1 MINDIYNGDSE
12 GFSYL
17 VDGYMDYSQ
26 EVIARRA
33 IPDLRDGLKPVQR
46 RIIYASKLADKK
58 QMQKCGTLIGEI
70 MKYHPHGDSSI
81 WGSFVLMA
89 ANNGSWNMPVFKGM
103 GNLGKVYSSNP
114 PAAYRYPKAML
125 HENAEEYFK
134 EKKVMEMVQS
144 EEGDGLEPV
153 VLYPSYPTVLVNGT
167 AGIAVSV
174 GTRIP
179 SFNFGDV
186 LDLTMKYIRDG
197 SLDPVKDIIYPD
209 FPTGGVLVKTD
220 SEVAKIMA
228 TGRGKLKI
236 RANVEINGNEIIV
249 TEVPFGKT
257 IESIIKAIES
267 SEIREIKTVINE
279 TGNGNSGRICIV
291 CRSRR
296 VVDWVLLELYRRGI
310 LQTTF
315 ASNMLVINEGK
326 PYILGVH
333 GVIEEWV
340 KFRRKV
346 IVKKFA
352 EEIKGIEEE
361 LTSLDYFIRL
371 VKNREWRDKYVAL
384 ATMLS
389 RKDADEYLHEIF
401 PDIPKDVCDWIN
413 GRAISAFNNG
423 GRYVNRYNDLT
434 DYNKYCSEMKASPDT
449 YILKELQDLKKTKK
463 GSYDRKTY
471 ISNVDYRF
479 TRVVEKE
486 DSVDDSPCVYTLTKD
501 GFLLKTRD
509 IPERND
515 ILCQFKGYA
524 NSPLIGFDKFGRIL
538 RLSGTEVG
546 YTAVGANGLYLPKVY
561 GAIAA
566 EDYRI
571 LYFCVCDGTKKM
583 LVYRDG
589 YIGFLDTSEWV
600 GKKIVK
606 VTTKGVCLAVMDK
619 LLHIYEEK
627 DIPECIALAEDN
639 GTTVRL
645 GIVNTETIPE
655 RGRTSRAKVFN
666 SKNINTAYIKGMTYL
681 ESYMYVN
688 SPNEYTGKLNVV
700 DDETFIG
707 DPSEMEDGFYLDIC
721 KDLEEVSD

>member
-1 MINDIYNGDSE
+1 MINDIYNGDSD

-17 VDGYMDYSQ
+17 IDGYMDYSQ

-58 QMQKCGTLIGEI
+58 QMQKCGTLVGEI
-70 MKYHPHGDSSI
+70 MKLHPHGDSSI
-81 WGSFVLMA
+81 WGSFALMTT
-89 ANNGSWNMPVFKGM
+89 NNGSWNMPVFKGM

-134 EKKVMEMVQS
+134 EKKVMKMVQS
-144 EEGDGLEPV
+144 EEGDGVEPE

-186 LDLTMKYIRDG
+186 LDLTMKYIREG
-197 SLDPVKDIIYPD
+197 ELNPVTDIIYPD

-236 RANVEINGNEIIV
+236 RANVEIDGNEIVV

-257 IESIIKAIES
+257 IEGIVKAIES
-267 SEIREIKTVINE
+267 AEIREIKTVINE
-279 TGNGNSGRICIV
+279 TGNGNNGRICIV
-291 CRSRR
+291 CRNKR

-340 KFRRKV
+340 KFRRSV
-346 IVKKFA
+346 IIKKF
-352 EEIKGIEEE
+352 EEEMKSIQEE

-371 VKNREWRDKYVAL
+371 VFNDAWRDEYVRRV
-384 ATMLS
+384 TKIS
-389 RKDADEYLHEIF
+389 KKDGDEYLHEIF
-401 PDIPKDVCDWIN
+401 SDIPKEVCDWIN

-423 GRYVNRYNDLT
+423 GRYVNRYNDLKE
-434 DYNKYCSEMKASPDT
+434 YNSYCNEMYKSPDT
-449 YILKELQDLKKTKK
+449 YILKELSDLKRNKK
-463 GSYDRKTY
+463 GEYERKTY
-471 ISNVDYRF
+471 ISNTDYRF
-479 TRVVEKE
+479 TRVVVK
-486 DSVDDSPCVYTLTKD
+486 DDVVDDSPCVYTLTKE

-509 IPERND
+509 ILDKEG
-515 ILCQFKGYA
+515 ILCQFRGYA

-546 YTAVGANGLYLPKVY
+546 YSAIGSSGLYLPKVF
-561 GAIAA
+561 GAGEA
-566 EDYRI
+566 EDYQI

-589 YIGFLDTSEWV
+589 YVGFLDTSEWV
-600 GKKIVK
+600 GKKVVK
-606 VTTKGVCLAVMDK
+606 ITTQGVCLAVMDK
-619 LLHIYEEK
+619 LLHIYEERE
-627 DIPECIALAEDN
+627 IPECIALAEDN
-639 GTTVRL
+639 GTDVRL
-645 GIVNTETIPE
+645 GIVNVEGIAE
-655 RGRTSRAKVFN
+655 RGRRSRVKVFEG
-666 SKNINTAYIKGMTYL
+666 KNINTAYIKGMSYL
-681 ESYMYVN
+681 ESYLYIN
-688 SPNEYTGKLNVV
+688 NPNEYTGKLKVV
-700 DDETFIG
+700 NEDTFIG
-707 DPSEMEDGFYLDIC
+707 DPSEMEDGYYLDMC
-721 KDLEEVSD
+721 KDLEEVED